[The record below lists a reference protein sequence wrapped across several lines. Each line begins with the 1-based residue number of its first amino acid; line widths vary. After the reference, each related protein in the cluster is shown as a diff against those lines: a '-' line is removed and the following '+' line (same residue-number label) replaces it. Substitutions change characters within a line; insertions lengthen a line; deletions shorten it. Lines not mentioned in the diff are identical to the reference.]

1 MSDRVVNPVAP
12 RPRPATYPGGGF
24 MPANVGGGGRPAIVS
39 DHLRRADQ
47 SADDASE
54 RRSRSHSLPRTAFPL
69 EARGP
74 IRATRLAGASPCAA
88 RDDEATRVV
97 APRSTAMSMYVR
109 VKRAK
114 TTMFLHV
121 EPTETVMELK
131 QKIQTATD
139 SDETPGGIPIDRQR
153 LLTGPTWEIPL
164 EDARQLQELKV
175 ENDAVLALVY
185 ATEDGEWEPV
195 AIERPGGG
203 AAEPP
208 AA

>member
-1 MSDRVVNPVAP
+1 MDDPPWCQATSNAQIKVPTRTEADELTTALSHERTSCPRARV
-12 RPRPATYPGGGF
+12 
-24 MPANVGGGGRPAIVS
+24 
-39 DHLRRADQ
+39 
-47 SADDASE
+47 
-54 RRSRSHSLPRTAFPL
+54 
-69 EARGP
+69 P
-74 IRATRLAGASPCAA
+74 IRAARLGGASPSGA
-88 RDDEATRVV
+88 RDDEATRVF

-153 LLTGPTWEIPL
+153 LLTGPTWEISL

-185 ATEDGEWEPV
+185 ATEDGGWEPV

>member
-1 MSDRVVNPVAP
+1 
-12 RPRPATYPGGGF
+12 
-24 MPANVGGGGRPAIVS
+24 
-39 DHLRRADQ
+39 
-47 SADDASE
+47 
-54 RRSRSHSLPRTAFPL
+54 
-69 EARGP
+69 
-74 IRATRLAGASPCAA
+74 
-88 RDDEATRVV
+88 
-97 APRSTAMSMYVR
+97 MSMYVR

-195 AIERPGGG
+195 AIERPRGG

>member
-1 MSDRVVNPVAP
+1 
-12 RPRPATYPGGGF
+12 
-24 MPANVGGGGRPAIVS
+24 
-39 DHLRRADQ
+39 
-47 SADDASE
+47 
-54 RRSRSHSLPRTAFPL
+54 
-69 EARGP
+69 
-74 IRATRLAGASPCAA
+74 
-88 RDDEATRVV
+88 
-97 APRSTAMSMYVR
+97 MYVR

-153 LLTGPTWEIPL
+153 LLTGPTWEISL

-185 ATEDGEWEPV
+185 ATEDG
-195 AIERPGGG
+195 GGSRSPSSDREG
-203 AAEPP
+203 GRGTTRGVVKSRTRRDAS
-208 AA
+208 